1 MKTRSYSWLYA
12 LLWPLV
18 YFAAR
23 LFYRRWKVLGLQNF
37 PKKHTPAILVA
48 NHQNALIDP
57 LLCCLS
63 APRQLHFLTRADV
76 FRNPL
81 LRPLVLAL
89 NMLPVY
95 RVRDKESGK
104 SLRNMKTF
112 DTAIARMQKG
122 AVVGV
127 FPEGNHG
134 DKKILRP
141 LKKGLAQLLDI
152 SAEKAADL
160 RELQILPVG
169 VDYSHYDHAR
179 SSVVVNYGKPFVVSD
194 LLFSEEERMD
204 RYRAVMSR
212 VQEKLDEV
220 MLNLGPSSHYPYL
233 SLAEKYLIEKH
244 GYNEWQKVQGNLHTL
259 RNKLKRDASAEESID
274 KARSLSETL
283 ESEGLTFAQLAAFAS
298 GRRPK
303 PFKTVLLGLIALPG
317 FALHAPAWQLTLAAT
332 RKVVSDPQFNST
344 FRLLFGLLLFSLTW
358 VLVISQ
364 SFVFLAPR
372 EALVLISTLLVSSL
386 LALPFSDRLIDGD
399 SYRKVQK
406 VFIRHADLEEDWKDL
421 TEDIENRLSH
431 TS

>member
-1 MKTRSYSWLYA
+1 MKTRAHSWLYA
-12 LLWPLV
+12 LLWPFV
-18 YFAAR
+18 YLAAR
-23 LFYRRWKVLGLQNF
+23 LFYRRWKVLGLENF
-37 PKKHTPAILVA
+37 PKKNTPAILVA

-57 LLCCLS
+57 LLCCLT

-152 SAEKAADL
+152 SAAKATDL
-160 RELQILPVG
+160 KDLQILPVG
-169 VDYSHYDHAR
+169 VDYSDYDHAR
-179 SSVVVNYGKPFVVSD
+179 TSVVVNYGKPFRVHD
-194 LLFSEEERMD
+194 LLFSEAEKMD
-204 RYRAVMSR
+204 RYRAVMQR

-220 MLNLGPSSHYPYL
+220 MLNLSPSNYYPYL
-233 SLAEKYLIEKH
+233 SLAEKYLLEKY
-244 GYNEWQKVQGNLHTL
+244 GQGEWSRVQYLLHTL
-259 RNKLKRDASAEESID
+259 REILKRDADAAEAID
-274 KARSLSETL
+274 KAKKLSEAL
-283 ESEGLTFAQLAAFAS
+283 KAQGLTFAQTAALAS

-303 PFKTVLLGLIALPG
+303 PFGTLLLGLVAAPG
-317 FALHAPAWQLTLAAT
+317 FALHVPAWQLTLAAT
-332 RKVVSDPQFNST
+332 RKVVVDPQFNST

-372 EALVLISTLLVSSL
+372 EVLVLIPSLLVSSL
-386 LALPFSDRLIDGD
+386 LALPLSDRLIDGHR
-399 SYRKVQK
+399 YRKAQK
-406 VFIRHADLEEDWKDL
+406 VFSRHAELKEDWKNL
-421 TEDIENRLSH
+421 TKDIENRLSH